1 MRPRLDIGRCNCCLQ
16 TTELCCS
23 RLANARQIFS
33 ASYLFLLHAL
43 DSAVSFQQHG
53 QLVLN
58 ARVLSYAPQ
67 CSGDEQTVSSCTS
80 TQPTSQ
86 CSQIA
91 LVSCRNATTSTT
103 SQAVAIP
110 SSSSSSTPL
119 SPSSAY
125 LAAHPTLVLS
135 KTLPTPNSTAPPLV
149 TPQSTADPVPTTQ
162 PSSSQLLPT
171 ATTSHHP
178 PPPSPSLSPLN
189 TNKATDKEI
198 MSPFLFYTLIGS
210 GVLVVVAIALSLL
223 AAVLSCRRYCSRGR
237 KGPVVEDHTYD
248 LPISSRNHTYIELEN
263 QKSPLPQTEERFY
276 ADPTTPSAKHTLK
289 HSPETPTRKSMP
301 NAHGSRVV
309 PNEVLYEHV
318 HSKRK
323 EQQRSQ
329 EPQKPPFYHE
339 VQSPTTTKPFYHT
352 LDDSASNRMGHKYHV
367 LEAPPG
373 IQQQVQGTGEPI
385 YSQACERRAA
395 TFPRQATRTR
405 GTIEPVAPARGQP
418 VEEML

>member
-135 KTLPTPNSTAPPLV
+135 KNSAYSKFNSTTSGDPSIHCRPSTNYTAQLFSAAPH
-149 TPQSTADPVPTTQ
+149 
-162 PSSSQLLPT
+162 
-171 ATTSHHP
+171 SHHFT
-178 PPPSPSLSPLN
+178 SPS
-189 TNKATDKEI
+189 T
-198 MSPFLFYTLIGS
+198 
-210 GVLVVVAIALSLL
+210 
-223 AAVLSCRRYCSRGR
+223 
-237 KGPVVEDHTYD
+237 
-248 LPISSRNHTYIELEN
+248 
-263 QKSPLPQTEERFY
+263 
-276 ADPTTPSAKHTLK
+276 
-289 HSPETPTRKSMP
+289 
-301 NAHGSRVV
+301 
-309 PNEVLYEHV
+309 
-318 HSKRK
+318 
-323 EQQRSQ
+323 
-329 EPQKPPFYHE
+329 
-339 VQSPTTTKPFYHT
+339 
-352 LDDSASNRMGHKYHV
+352 
-367 LEAPPG
+367 
-373 IQQQVQGTGEPI
+373 
-385 YSQACERRAA
+385 
-395 TFPRQATRTR
+395 TFPFSLS
-405 GTIEPVAPARGQP
+405 IKH
-418 VEEML
+418 